1 MSNAVGYFMR
11 VVEDYGNTV
20 KEDLLKKVIMD
31 LTEGLFKWLLRDTGK
46 IRNLVKFFKKKKE
59 KTVF

>member
-1 MSNAVGYFMR
+1 MR